1 MRKILRKRGTGKRL
15 FKRESWQR
23 VGAFLLAVVLFA
35 GVLEMPAV
43 TRAASKVTC
52 KSLSKAALD
61 KTGGSSKLKYQTTK
75 KDGFSG
81 FTVSDTKKV
90 SSLVY
95 LCDEKEVYAI
105 CVVKASS
112 KANAASLL
120 SSMKSYQEQN
130 SQSDYLGDYSASEQ
144 KVFKNAV
151 CGRKGKYVWY
161 IAMSENKSDNQK
173 GHTRIKELL

>member
-1 MRKILRKRGTGKRL
+1 MEKILKHRGVGKIFL
-15 FKRESWQR
+15 KKGSWR
-23 VGAFLLAVVLFA
+23 RAVTFLLAAVLFA
-35 GVLEMPAV
+35 GALEMPV
-43 TRAASKVTC
+43 LTRAAAKVTC

-81 FTVSDTKKV
+81 FTVSDNKKV

-95 LCDEKEVYAI
+95 LCDAKEVYAI

-112 KANAASLL
+112 SANAASLL
-120 SSMKSYQEQN
+120 GSMKSYKEQN
-130 SQSDYLGDYSASEQ
+130 SQSDYLSDYSASEQ

-151 CGRKGKYVWY
+151 CGKKGRYVWY
-161 IAMSENKSDNQK
+161 IAMSTKKSVNQK
-173 GHTRIKELL
+173 GQTKIKELL

>member
-1 MRKILRKRGTGKRL
+1 MRKILRKRGTGKRH
-15 FKRESWQR
+15 FKRESWRR
-23 VGAFLLAVVLFA
+23 VAVFLLAAVLFA

-52 KSLSKAALD
+52 KSLCKAALD
-61 KTGGSSKLKYQTTK
+61 ETGGSSKLKYQTTK

-81 FTVSDTKKV
+81 FTVSDSKKV

-112 KANAASLL
+112 KANAADLL
-120 SSMKSYQEQN
+120 SSMKSYKEQN

-144 KVFKNAV
+144 KVFRNAV
-151 CGRKGKYVWY
+151 CGRKGRYVWY
-161 IAMSENKSDNQK
+161 IAMSTKKSDNQK
-173 GHTRIKELL
+173 GHTKIKELL